1 MERKLV
7 AINGT
12 IGSGKDT
19 FSQVFI
25 DNGFYRVSFAE
36 TLKDAVSAIF
46 GWDREMLEGTTNEA
60 RIIREQPDEYWSSKL
75 GRDVTPRWVLQNL
88 GTDVL
93 RRHFHDNIWV
103 FAAEN
108 KIRNLPHERVIITDC
123 RFPNELKMIR
133 DNDGVI
139 IEVQRVLPDWYWDAF
154 AYNLE
159 TERKLNHFPLDHEM
173 SKILEI
179 SEIRP
184 ESMKNIHSSEYGW
197 VGINRP
203 DYIVQ
208 NNSTIDSLHSQ
219 AYTILS
225 NIIK

>member
-36 TLKDAVSAIF
+36 TLKDAVAAIF
-46 GWDREMLEGTTNEA
+46 GWDREMLEGTTDEA
-60 RIIREQPDEYWSSKL
+60 RKIREQPDEYWSSKL
-75 GRDVTPRWVLQNL
+75 DRDVTPRWVLQNL

-133 DNDGVI
+133 DNAGTI
-139 IEVQRVLPDWYWDAF
+139 IEVQRVLPSWYHTAF
-154 AYNLE
+154 KYNLLVE
-159 TERKLNHFPLDHEM
+159 SGIEGLVLPSEM
-173 SKILEI
+173 EGV
-179 SEIRP
+179 
-184 ESMKNIHSSEYGW
+184 HSSEYGW

-203 DYIVQ
+203 DYIVE

>member
-36 TLKDAVSAIF
+36 TLKDAVAAIF
-46 GWDREMLEGTTNEA
+46 GWDREMLEGTTDEA
-60 RIIREQPDEYWSSKL
+60 RKIREQPDEYWSSKL
-75 GRDVTPRWVLQNL
+75 GKDVTPRWVLQNL

-133 DNDGVI
+133 ENSGTIV
-139 IEVQRVLPDWYWDAF
+139 EVQRVLPEWYHTAF
-154 AYNLE
+154 KYNLLVE
-159 TERKLNHFPLDHEM
+159 SGIGGLVLPTEMEGV
-173 SKILEI
+173 
-179 SEIRP
+179 
-184 ESMKNIHSSEYGW
+184 HSSEYGW

-203 DYIVQ
+203 DYIVE

>member
-60 RIIREQPDEYWSSKL
+60 RKIREQPDEYWSSKL

-88 GTDVL
+88 GTDVM

-108 KIRNLPHERVIITDC
+108 KIRNLPHDRVIITDC

-133 DNDGVI
+133 ENSGTI

-154 AYNLE
+154 SYNLKVE
-159 TERKLNHFPLDHEM
+159 ENLMHEEHN
-173 SKILEI
+173 L
-179 SEIRP
+179 P
-184 ESMKNIHSSEYGW
+184 ESMKSVHSSEYGW

>member
-25 DNGFYRVSFAE
+25 DNGFYRISFAE
-36 TLKDAVSAIF
+36 TLKDAVAAIF
-46 GWDREMLEGTTNEA
+46 GWDREMLEGTTDEA
-60 RIIREQPDEYWSSKL
+60 RKIREQPDEYWSNKL

-123 RFPNELKMIR
+123 RFQNELKMIR
-133 DNDGVI
+133 ENNGTI
-139 IEVQRVLPDWYWDAF
+139 IEVQRTLPCWYWDAYK
-154 AYNLE
+154 YNLAIE
-159 TERKLNHFPLDHEM
+159 SGFENTIM
-173 SKILEI
+173 
-179 SEIRP
+179 P
-184 ESMKNIHSSEYGW
+184 ESMYNVHSSEYGW

-203 DYIVQ
+203 DYIVE
-208 NNSTIDSLHSQ
+208 NNSTIDALHSQ